1 MSQSDL
7 LIETVEALASA
18 GVGYVLT
25 GSLASSL
32 QGEPRATH
40 DIDLVIEVDMR
51 AVDGLARAFS
61 APRYFFDQIA
71 ARDALSQGGMF
82 RLLDTASG
90 DKVDFWALTDSEF
103 DHARFSR
110 RVEVSVFGTRLWI
123 TSPEDTIIQKLK
135 WAADSGGS
143 ERQIGD
149 AVGVYEV
156 QAGALDETYL
166 DEWAKKQGL
175 SELLSQVRM
184 RAAD

>member
-7 LIETVEALASA
+7 LIEAVTSLESA

-40 DIDLVIEVDMR
+40 DIDLVIEVDGR

-71 ARDALSQGGMF
+71 ARDALSQRGMF
-82 RLLDTASG
+82 QLLDTASG
-90 DKVDFWALTDSEF
+90 DKIDFWALTDSEF
-103 DHARFSR
+103 DRSRFSR
-110 RVEVSVFGTRLWI
+110 RLEVPVFGSRLWV
-123 TSPEDTIIQKLK
+123 TAPEDTIIQKLK
-135 WAADSGGS
+135 WAAGSGGS

-149 AVGVYEV
+149 AVGVYQV
-156 QAGALDETYL
+156 QAGVLDEAYL
-166 DEWAKKQGL
+166 DEWADKLGL
-175 SELLSQVRM
+175 SGLLLQVRA